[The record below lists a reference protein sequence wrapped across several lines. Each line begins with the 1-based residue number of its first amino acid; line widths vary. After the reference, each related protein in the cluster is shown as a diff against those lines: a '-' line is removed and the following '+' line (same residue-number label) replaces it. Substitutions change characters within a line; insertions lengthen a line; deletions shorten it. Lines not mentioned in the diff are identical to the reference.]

1 MPLVLGNRSHRHRV
15 LEHLRR
21 AWRRNYPV
29 PPSARH
35 NDFHLAT
42 AASLPAQARAERQ
55 ISGSPKGWPCGLDSC
70 TSISFVPAFRIEG
83 PETFHRFATA
93 GATSQGICA
102 AIGVLFVLED
112 WRNGWPILMA
122 GSFFL
127 VNEIIN
133 QILKAGS
140 LLMPLTEIVGS
151 LNPSM
156 TFFVSFTGFLALL
169 LATGI
174 LPKRGPNNSSKPTPL
189 RDAA

>member
-1 MPLVLGNRSHRHRV
+1 
-15 LEHLRR
+15 
-21 AWRRNYPV
+21 
-29 PPSARH
+29 
-35 NDFHLAT
+35 
-42 AASLPAQARAERQ
+42 
-55 ISGSPKGWPCGLDSC
+55 
-70 TSISFVPAFRIEG
+70 
-83 PETFHRFATA
+83 
-93 GATSQGICA
+93 
-102 AIGVLFVLED
+102 
-112 WRNGWPILMA
+112 MA